1 MGKGGSS
8 TSVAIP
14 EWLETAAKRNLGQA
28 DKISRLGP
36 VPLSYGPTVADFT
49 DAQYAGFNNTANTAS
64 AFGLNAPGAY
74 SMGNPAAT
82 TFDNGVRALSAA
94 PLFEGKMDAFAAA
107 RPAQKSYIDSFFI
120 DPYSGQYGSN
130 MAPLVNY
137 DNYGTFA
144 DAVTATNGGGGGG
157 SDAIPP
163 QPTDSGPGMAGGTS
177 FTTYGGHQDIAHE
190 TIDNA
195 FINYGKEI
203 TAGIAKPEDNPAY
216 NAEVAAANVNV
227 PVTYTTDDGN
237 TVTKPAGE
245 LTSADFTAASND
257 PATQYALAGASM
269 AAAGIKNVGG
279 GYNQNDPTTGFA
291 GAITD
296 AFGNIVETVAEVPGI
311 IGSAVGLVD
320 APNSTYDPTGGDPN
334 PPAGVVGNND
344 TGSNSFAQNIANSI
358 TPNDGTSYVN
368 GVLVYDDSSSNNN
381 SSSSSSNNSSSS
393 SSSNNNSSSNN
404 SSSNNSSSTVTI
416 SSGDTLSEIAA
427 ANNTTVAALQEA
439 NNISNPNVIYA
450 GDSLVIPSNNSSSS
464 SSSNDD
470 GGGGSSGGGGS
481 DCVVATHA
489 VNSGIFTPG
498 MKREAVVWCMH
509 NLHDKWW
516 GEAIRRG
523 YRTLGRKKIEQGKAA
538 EHYEEFRRYI
548 DFASG
553 KKRTL
558 RGAITFTL
566 RSAQFFVVGILNK
579 EA

>member
-8 TSVAIP
+8 TSVAVP

-82 TFDNGVRALSAA
+82 TYDNGVRALSAA

-120 DPYSGQYGSN
+120 DPYSGEYGSN

-137 DNYGTFA
+137 NNYGTFA
-144 DAVTATNGGGGGG
+144 DAVAAANGSG
-157 SDAIPP
+157 SDGVST
-163 QPTDSGPGMAGGTS
+163 PTDTGPGMAGGSS

-190 TIDNA
+190 NIDNA
-195 FINYGKEI
+195 FINYGQEI
-203 TAGIAKPEDNPAY
+203 AAGIAKPEDNPGY
-216 NAEVAAANVNV
+216 NADIAAANVNV
-227 PVTYTTDDGN
+227 PVTYSTDDGQ

-245 LTSADFTAASND
+245 LTSADFAAASND

-269 AAAGIKNVGG
+269 AAAGISNVGG
-279 GYNQNDPTTGFA
+279 GYNQNDPTTGIG

-296 AFGNIVETVAEVPGI
+296 AVGNIVENVAEVPGI
-311 IGSAVGLVD
+311 VGAVAGTVD
-320 APNSTYDPTGGDPN
+320 APNSTYDPTGS
-334 PPAGVVGNND
+334 A
-344 TGSNSFAQNIANSI
+344 I
-358 TPNDGTSYVN
+358 
-368 GVLVYDDSSSNNN
+368 SSNNDDDDPFWWEQPSFSVGGNTNTETNLIN
-381 SSSSSSNNSSSS
+381 SDMSDDDFWDMVESDA
-393 SSSNNNSSSNN
+393 
-404 SSSNNSSSTVTI
+404 TVGNAV
-416 SSGDTLSEIAA
+416 SGGGNDD
-427 ANNTTVAALQEA
+427 N
-439 NNISNPNVIYA
+439 
-450 GDSLVIPSNNSSSS
+450 G
-464 SSSNDD
+464 SNDD
-470 GGGGSSGGGGS
+470 DDG
-481 DCVVATHA
+481 CVIATHA
-489 VNSGIFTPG
+489 VASGGFNYQD
-498 MKREAVVWCMH
+498 KRQAVVWCMH

-558 RGAITFTL
+558 RGAVTFTL